1 MRAMTPSTPALT
13 IGRLAKRAGVGI
25 DTVRFYKRA
34 GLLPPPARTPSGY
47 RSYSTA
53 DVDRMRF
60 IRRAKGLGFTLD
72 EIAELLTLSSGK
84 GSRSQVKAIANR
96 RLLDLERK
104 LKELTVVRDTL
115 SHYAGRCSGHGP
127 LAGCPIIEA
136 VLANI
141 EPSAKISER

>member
-1 MRAMTPSTPALT
+1 MNHSTHVLT

-25 DTVRFYKRA
+25 DTVRFYERA
-34 GLLPPPARTPSGY
+34 GLLPPAARTPSGY
-47 RSYSTA
+47 RSYSSA

-72 EIAELLTLSSGK
+72 EIGELLTLSSGK
-84 GSRSQVKAIANR
+84 GSRAQVKAIASR

-115 SHYAGRCSGHGP
+115 AHYAGRCSGHGP

-141 EPSAKISER
+141 GASVSKISEK